1 MTKDSDEGIALESSA
16 LETLHG
22 DKFTYVQRTRA
33 ACLFLITLHQGE
45 LFSRTPSIQNPASQR
60 VAVPTPPKEK
70 RRRGSGWGGGGK
82 GATKT
87 LHVYTVHT
95 TRKLAVLGKQRVTET
110 QRFAYC

>member
-16 LETLHG
+16 LETLYG

-33 ACLFLITLHQGE
+33 AYLFLITLHQGG
-45 LFSRTPSIQNPASQR
+45 LFSRTQSIQNPASQR
-60 VAVPTPPKEK
+60 VAAPTPPKVK
-70 RRRGSGWGGGGK
+70 RRQGSGWGGE

-87 LHVYTVHT
+87 LHIYTVHT

-110 QRFAYC
+110 RRFAYC